1 MPTLYAEIDINAPQ
15 SLVWEA
21 LMRKDRWR
29 YWNTFLYDC
38 EPGIQIARGNE
49 LFLAMQR
56 LEGDE
61 ETEIQ
66 PLITMLR
73 PPSLMK
79 WTASIPGL
87 KTEHTFELQERMPGR
102 TRYLHRETFS
112 GILSKVFL
120 PFIRQDE
127 RQGLRRM
134 AHQLKMHVEND
145 VLGKGGDRGYPQ
157 QRYNRPDY
165 NRPDYS
171 RPDYDRPDYNRPDYN
186 RPDYD
191 RGYEQPRRPP
201 ENYPPN
207 YPPRP
212 PSGDRRYGGS
222 DAYRPGGNRPYEDR
236 ERDSRG
242 DSRGDYGP
250 RQ

>member
-15 SLVWEA
+15 SVVWEA
-21 LMRKDRWR
+21 LMRKDQWR
-29 YWNTFLYDC
+29 YWNTFFYDC

-145 VLGKGGDRGYPQ
+145 VLGNRPRRDRGYPQ
-157 QRYNRPDY
+157 NNYDQRGYGQSSRPPAGYPPSRPPRDGRYSNPDY
-165 NRPDYS
+165 YGPPR
-171 RPDYDRPDYNRPDYN
+171 
-186 RPDYD
+186 D
-191 RGYEQPRRPP
+191 RGYDDRGRDDRDYYGPPNPRR
-201 ENYPPN
+201 
-207 YPPRP
+207 
-212 PSGDRRYGGS
+212 
-222 DAYRPGGNRPYEDR
+222 
-236 ERDSRG
+236 
-242 DSRGDYGP
+242 
-250 RQ
+250 

>member
-15 SLVWEA
+15 SVVWEA
-21 LMRKDRWR
+21 LMRKDQWR

-38 EPGIQIARGNE
+38 EPGIPVARGNE

-66 PLITMLR
+66 PLITVLR

-87 KTEHTFELQERMPGR
+87 KTDHTFELQERMPGR
-102 TRYLHRETFS
+102 TRYLHREIFS

-145 VLGKGGDRGYPQ
+145 VLG
-157 QRYNRPDY
+157 NRPRRDYPRQDY
-165 NRPDYS
+165 NRQ
-171 RPDYDRPDYNRPDYN
+171 DYDRQDYGRQDYGGQ
-186 RPDYD
+186 DYD
-191 RGYEQPRRPP
+191 RRRYEQPRRPP
-201 ENYPPN
+201 GNYPPS
-207 YPPRP
+207 RP
-212 PSGDRRYGGS
+212 PGDRLGDRSRDRRYGNP
-222 DAYRPGGNRPYEDR
+222 DYYRPEGDRPYEDR
-236 ERDSRG
+236 GRDGS
-242 DSRGDYGP
+242 DYYGP
-250 RQ
+250 RR

>member
-21 LMRKDRWR
+21 LMRKDQWR
-29 YWNTFLYDC
+29 YWNTFFYDC

-66 PLITMLR
+66 PLITTLR

-145 VLGKGGDRGYPQ
+145 VLGNRPRRDGRATPPEYRDYPQNNYGNNYGQRGYGQP
-157 QRYNRPDY
+157 NRP
-165 NRPDYS
+165 PA
-171 RPDYDRPDYNRPDYN
+171 
-186 RPDYD
+186 
-191 RGYEQPRRPP
+191 GYPPGRPP
-201 ENYPPN
+201 
-207 YPPRP
+207 R
-212 PSGDRRYGGS
+212 DRRYGNPDYYG
-222 DAYRPGGNRPYEDR
+222 PPGNRGYDDR
-236 ERDSRG
+236 GRDGR
-242 DSRGDYGP
+242 DYYGP
-250 RQ
+250 PNPRR

>member
-15 SLVWEA
+15 SVVWEA
-21 LMRKDRWR
+21 LMRKDQWR
-29 YWNTFLYDC
+29 YWNTFFYDC

-145 VLGKGGDRGYPQ
+145 ILGNRPRRGRGYPQ
-157 QRYNRPDY
+157 QGYDNRRYDP
-165 NRPDYS
+165 S
-171 RPDYDRPDYNRPDYN
+171 
-186 RPDYD
+186 
-191 RGYEQPRRPP
+191 RRPP
-201 ENYPPN
+201 ETYPPS
-207 YPPRP
+207 YPPSHP
-212 PSGDRRYGGS
+212 PADRRYGSS
-222 DAYRPGGNRPYEDR
+222 DY
-236 ERDSRG
+236 
-242 DSRGDYGP
+242 YGP
-250 RQ
+250 PNERGRDGRDFYGPPRR

>member
-21 LMRKDRWR
+21 LMRKDQWR

-102 TRYLHRETFS
+102 TRYLHRERFS

-145 VLGKGGDRGYPQ
+145 VLGNRPRRDGRAAPPEYRGYG
-157 QRYNRPDY
+157 
-165 NRPDYS
+165 
-171 RPDYDRPDYNRPDYN
+171 RPDYDRRGYGPPNRPPAGYPPSRPPGRYGDPGYYPPEN
-186 RPDYD
+186 RGYD
-191 RGYEQPRRPP
+191 RGYDDRDYPRDPNYRPRR
-201 ENYPPN
+201 
-207 YPPRP
+207 
-212 PSGDRRYGGS
+212 
-222 DAYRPGGNRPYEDR
+222 
-236 ERDSRG
+236 
-242 DSRGDYGP
+242 
-250 RQ
+250 